1 LNPGALDE
9 GFEALQE
16 RQRNTPPK
24 SLAETS
30 IIGERYSAAIDV
42 RFSILSIMQIMDRI
56 YN

>member
-1 LNPGALDE
+1 LDE